1 VAIEENGDLYSCD
14 HYVYPKYNLGNVM
27 NVDLGGMVHSPQQT
41 KFGNDK
47 LDSLPQYCK
56 KCEVRFACNGE
67 CPKHRFIKTPDGEE
81 GLNYLCA
88 GYKKFFK
95 HIHPYMRFMAEQLL
109 QQRPPAGVMDW
120 VRQREHIESGRTSP
134 GRNDSCPCGS

>member
-1 VAIEENGDLYSCD
+1 MAVEHNGDLYSCD
-14 HYVYPKYNLGNVM
+14 HYVYPKYRLGNLM
-27 NVDLGGMVHSPQQT
+27 NQSLGELARSPQQT

-47 LDSLPQYCK
+47 LDALPQFCK

-88 GYKKFFK
+88 AYKKFFN
-95 HIHPYMRFMAEQLL
+95 HIHPHMGVMSRLL
-109 QQRPPAGVMDW
+109 QNERAPAEIMDILAGKS
-120 VRQREHIESGRTSP
+120 RAP
-134 GRNDSCPCGS
+134 MF